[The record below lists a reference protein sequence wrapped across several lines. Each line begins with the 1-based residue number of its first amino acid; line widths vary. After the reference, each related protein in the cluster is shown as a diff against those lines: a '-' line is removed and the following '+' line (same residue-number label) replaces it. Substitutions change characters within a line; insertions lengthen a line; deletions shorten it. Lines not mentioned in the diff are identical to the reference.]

1 MSDVTEKQIFNDPR
15 W

>member
-1 MSDVTEKQIFNDPR
+1 VSTMVTEKQIQM